1 MIREKYAMRSRQA
14 QAFLAAMDAE
24 LAVNA
29 EASGMSLAFSAAEQQ
44 TLADVADHIDRK
56 TELAALYG
64 EAEDVRVKVALAT
77 ELRLTE
83 ASITRLLKTV
93 DMCAP
98 EAEEQGEVITPT
110 QVKARAA
117 ANSRWKRE
125 RMRKRA
131 EQQRRS
137 G

>member
-1 MIREKYAMRSRQA
+1 MRSPQA

-24 LAVNA
+24 LLANA
-29 EASGMSLAFSAAEQQ
+29 EASAMSLAFSAAEQQ
-44 TLADVADHIDRK
+44 TLTDVADHIDRK
-56 TELAALYG
+56 TELAALYDD
-64 EAEDVRVKVALAT
+64 AEDTRLKVALAT
-77 ELRLTE
+77 ELRLIE
-83 ASITRLLKTV
+83 ASITRLLRTV

-98 EAEEQGEVITPT
+98 EAQEQGEVITPT
-110 QVKARAA
+110 QAKARAA